1 MRLSSPFGKCPTET
15 HVKSILALVDFS
27 GLTDQVVKTAADI
40 ASASKAK
47 LFFLHV
53 ASPEAD
59 YEGRKMRT
67 NVSREGVANEM
78 VGYLHAMQKIESDSR
93 AAGIDATAILV
104 RGTSV
109 RGNPAP
115 KILKE
120 IIRVKPDLIVVG
132 SHGHS
137 RVYEALLGSVSSAVV
152 HKAPCPVVI
161 VPAGKLV
168 PRSKPRTSK

>member
-1 MRLSSPFGKCPTET
+1 MRS
-15 HVKSILALVDFS
+15 
-27 GLTDQVVKTAADI
+27 
-40 ASASKAK
+40 
-47 LFFLHV
+47 
-53 ASPEAD
+53 
-59 YEGRKMRT
+59 

-78 VGYLHAMQKIESDSR
+78 ISYLHAMQKIEADCR

-132 SHGHS
+132 SQGHS

-152 HKAPCPVVI
+152 HKAPCPVVV
-161 VPAGKLV
+161 VPAHKAIPRGKKLS
-168 PRSKPRTSK
+168 SK

>member
-1 MRLSSPFGKCPTET
+1 MEM

-40 ASASKAK
+40 AGASKAT
-47 LFFLHV
+47 LMFLHV

-67 NVSREGVANEM
+67 NISREGVASEM
-78 VGYLHAMQKIESDSR
+78 VGYLHAMQKIESDAR
-93 AAGIDATAILV
+93 AAGIDARSILV

-109 RGNPAP
+109 RGNPTR
-115 KILKE
+115 KILQE
-120 IIRVKPDLIVVG
+120 ITRVKPDLVVVG
-132 SHGHS
+132 SHGHG

-152 HKAPCPVVI
+152 HKAPCPVVV
-161 VPAGKLV
+161 VPTRKRAARG
-168 PRSKPRTSK
+168 KPRAAK

>member
-1 MRLSSPFGKCPTET
+1 MT
-15 HVKSILALVDFS
+15 LVDFS

-47 LFFLHV
+47 LIFLHV

-59 YEGRKMRT
+59 YEGRKMRA
-67 NVSREGVANEM
+67 NVSREGVASEM
-78 VGYLHAMQKIESDSR
+78 VGYLRAMQAIEADCR

-109 RGNPAP
+109 RGNPTP

-120 IIRVKPDLIVVG
+120 INRIKPDLIVVG
-132 SHGHS
+132 SHGHG

-152 HKAPCPVVI
+152 HKATCPVVV
-161 VPAGKLV
+161 VPARKRV
-168 PRSKPRTSK
+168 PRGK